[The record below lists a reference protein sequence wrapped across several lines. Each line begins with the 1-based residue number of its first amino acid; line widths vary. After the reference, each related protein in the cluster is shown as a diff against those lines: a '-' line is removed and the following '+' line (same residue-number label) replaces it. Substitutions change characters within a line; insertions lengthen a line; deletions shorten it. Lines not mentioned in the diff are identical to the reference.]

1 MLEILPSIPHIMG
14 VCLGWE
20 CGWRYMMEQGGGAQ
34 VQNYNSSSTSPYT
47 LNRSTHIML
56 YKTKEIPKVVDI

>member
-1 MLEILPSIPHIMG
+1 MG